1 MPYEDQYTFLI
12 LSLSVSFSF
21 ENHAVYK
28 IMWENTV
35 EPGRSRMT
43 VWRMRIGRWIPKA
56 TNTLSEYVIIVALL
70 QQWLHARL
78 SVALCVHCPSFSII
92 GLIK

>member
-56 TNTLSEYVIIVALL
+56 TNTLSEYEIVMAFLL
-70 QQWLHARL
+70 QQWLHE
-78 SVALCVHCPSFSII
+78 SFSMLRCKYIAC
-92 GLIK
+92 LFHT